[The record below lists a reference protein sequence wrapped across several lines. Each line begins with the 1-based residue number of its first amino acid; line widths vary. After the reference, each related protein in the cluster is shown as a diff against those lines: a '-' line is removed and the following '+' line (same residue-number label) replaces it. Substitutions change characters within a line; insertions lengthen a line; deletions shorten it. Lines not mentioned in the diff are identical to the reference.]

1 MDWAKTTDRTT
12 VITIISDGFTWT
24 PGDAWW
30 DVGVPEASPL
40 ASVNTA
46 RAEQAEGRKKQRVGV

>member
-12 VITIISDGFTWT
+12 VITLVSDAFAWT

-30 DVGVPEASPL
+30 DVGVPEVSQRQE
-40 ASVNTA
+40 VQDA
-46 RAEQAEGRKKQRVGV
+46 RAAQVEGRKKQRVGV